1 MLFVIALTSLFV
13 LLAISMNNRCWH
25 NTSCVHTF
33 CGLCTNTG
41 IHRSSTGMVF
51 ALVTQNIQTP
61 WTLSLSLSQ
70 LSFPKRV
77 CLWPG
82 GGLQQRKALN
92 IHDKRTPSLHISTAK
107 YPLKSIIFRWNL
119 STENYITRPFDP
131 GACSAFFFMWKL
143 DLVDSLATA
152 ATQRLASTG
161 DG

>member
-61 WTLSLSLSQ
+61 WTISLSFRFQNAFVCDLAAVYNRGKLLKFMIKERRVRISV
-70 LSFPKRV
+70 KR
-77 CLWPG
+77 
-82 GGLQQRKALN
+82 N
-92 IHDKRTPSLHISTAK
+92 IHSKVLYFAGIYRPKIIYFLNNVGSRIVRALRYLFYFKLAWRRLHEQPK
-107 YPLKSIIFRWNL
+107 H
-119 STENYITRPFDP
+119 
-131 GACSAFFFMWKL
+131 
-143 DLVDSLATA
+143 VATH
-152 ATQRLASTG
+152 
-161 DG
+161 